1 MTDKPS
7 NAEETEIAQDS
18 VFNSAENAE
27 KAEHQV
33 ESTPESELKRQLE
46 EAEKRA
52 LMCQADLENFRRRKN
67 RESADQLKYANLPLL
82 QNLLG
87 IVDNLERALES
98 ARNEPAEA
106 SALQQG
112 VEMVFSQLQ
121 LALENAGCVRM
132 ESVGQVFDPNIHE
145 AIMMQPGEA
154 PANTIVV
161 EALAGYRLHDRVVRP
176 AKVII
181 STGSAELPGTS

>member
-1 MTDKPS
+1 MTEKPS

-27 KAEHQV
+27 QADHQV
-33 ESTPESELKRQLE
+33 ESTPASELKRQLE

-52 LMCQADLENFRRRKN
+52 LLCQADLENFRRRKN

-98 ARNEPAEA
+98 ARNEPAET